1 VLLIATHKERDI
13 MGGYGGQPML
23 VIKANRAL
31 LKKRKFKTTKDL
43 LLQKSDK
50 TELEFKKVSPAKLAQ
65 IKNEIRQKA
74 KRDAWKETCIYFLC
88 TCVTLYV
95 LYWLMYV

>member
-1 VLLIATHKERDI
+1 

-43 LLQKSDK
+43 LLEKSGK
-50 TELEFKKVSPAKLAQ
+50 TELEFKKVSPHELLRIKKDIREEQKKRAQ
-65 IKNEIRQKA
+65 I
-74 KRDAWKETCIYFLC
+74 ETGILIASFAIATALIIA
-88 TCVTLYV
+88 LHN
-95 LYWLMYV
+95 WMWG